1 MTATPALYDTA
12 IAPVPIGPPVPLADL
27 KSAEAQDAVVAL
39 PQAGVHTLHALHR
52 IVIVGGGAG
61 GLELATKLGDKI
73 GRRGRAQVILVDR
86 SPSHLWKPLLHEVA
100 AGSMDANTHQTDYV
114 AQARWHRFEFQ
125 QGELRGLNRDTR
137 QITVGAVF
145 DEDNDEVLPVRT
157 LHYDT
162 LVLAIGSMTN
172 FFGVPG
178 AEQYAVSLDAVSEA
192 EQFRRRL
199 IFACMRAQNKLDKAP
214 GAPGERPRVD
224 VVIIGAGA
232 TGVEL
237 SAELRNTA
245 QVFGA
250 YGLHQLDG
258 QRDIHLSIVEAGPR
272 ILAPLPERVATQ
284 TAKLLEQLNVAVLT
298 NERVTRIEANSVH
311 TASGK
316 NLRADLIVWAAGIK
330 VSGVLAEIGLPVNKL
345 GQVPVLQTLQTEI
358 DPAIF
363 VLGDCASCPW
373 PAQNTTVPPRAQAA
387 HQQASFLFGALQRRL
402 AGQPLPTFQFHDHGS
417 LISLGRFNTV
427 GNLMGKLT
435 GSTLLVE
442 GMIARLLYVALY
454 RAHLMALH
462 GLLRMLLDTLAQW
475 LRGKTVPRIKLH

>member
-1 MTATPALYDTA
+1 MNATPHLREA
-12 IAPVPIGPPVPLADL
+12 AP
-27 KSAEAQDAVVAL
+27 AL
-39 PQAGVHTLHALHR
+39 PNSSPGPASEGAASAAAVAPLHR

-61 GLELATKLGDKI
+61 GLELATKLGNKI
-73 GRRGRAQVILVDR
+73 GKRGGASIVLVDR

-100 AGSMDANTHQTDYV
+100 AGSMDANTHQTDYM
-114 AQARWHRFEFQ
+114 AQARWHYFEFQ
-125 QGELRGLNRDTR
+125 QGALCGLDRANKR
-137 QITVGAVF
+137 ISVAAVA
-145 DEDNDEVLPVRT
+145 DEHGEEILPVRS
-157 LHYDT
+157 LPYDT

-178 AEQYAVSLDAVSEA
+178 AEQHAISLDAVSEA
-192 EQFRRRL
+192 ENFRRRL
-199 IFACMRAQNKLDKAP
+199 IAACMRAPTRLDKTP
-214 GAPGERPRVD
+214 GAADQRPRVD

-245 QVFGA
+245 EFFGA

-258 QRDIHLSIVEAGPR
+258 QRDIHLSVVEAGPR
-272 ILAPLPERVATQ
+272 ILGPLPERVANE
-284 TAKLLEQLNVAVLT
+284 TAILLEKMNIKVLT
-298 NERVTRIEANSVH
+298 NEKVTQIEPNAVL

-330 VSGVLAEIGLPVNKL
+330 VAPVLAEIGLPVNRL

-358 DPAIF
+358 DPDIFAI
-363 VLGDCASCPW
+363 GDCASCPW
-373 PAQNTTVPPRAQAA
+373 PEQNMMVPPRAQAA
-387 HQQASFLFGALQRRL
+387 HQQADYVFKAIRCRL
-402 AGQPLPTFQFHDHGS
+402 DNKPIANFRYTDHGS

-435 GSTLLVE
+435 GSTMLVE
-442 GMIARLLYVALY
+442 GLLARLLYVSLY
-454 RAHLMALH
+454 RAHLMAVH
-462 GLLRMLLDTLAQW
+462 GLMRMVLDTLAQW

>member
-1 MTATPALYDTA
+1 MTATPHLRDAA
-12 IAPVPIGPPVPLADL
+12 APPPTPLTPTYSIHPERD
-27 KSAEAQDAVVAL
+27 AQRSTAL
-39 PQAGVHTLHALHR
+39 PGKQNLHR
-52 IVIVGGGAG
+52 IVVVGGGAG
-61 GLELATKLGDKI
+61 GLELVTKLGDKL
-73 GRRGRAQVILVDR
+73 GKRDRAAVVLVDR

-114 AQARWHRFEFQ
+114 AQARWHHFEFQ
-125 QGELRGLNRDTR
+125 QGELCGLDRGAQ
-137 QITVGAVF
+137 QITVAAVY
-145 DEDNDEVLPVRT
+145 DEFGEEVLPVRT
-157 LHYDT
+157 LGYDT

-178 AEQYAVSLDAVSEA
+178 AAQHAISLDAVSEA
-192 EQFRRRL
+192 EHFRRRL
-199 IFACMRAQNKLDKAP
+199 IFSCMRAQNRLDKA
-214 GAPGERPRVD
+214 GAAAGERPRVD

-258 QRDIHLSIVEAGPR
+258 RRDIHLTIVEAGPR
-272 ILAPLPERVATQ
+272 ILAPLPERVAIE
-284 TAKLLEQLNVAVLT
+284 TAKLLDQLNVTVLT
-298 NERVTRIEANSVH
+298 DERVTEIAPHAVL

-316 NLRADLIVWAAGIK
+316 SLRADLIVWAAGIK
-330 VSGVLAEIGLPVNKL
+330 VSSVLGDVGLPVNRL
-345 GQVPVLQTLQTEI
+345 GQVPVSQSLQTEI
-358 DPAIF
+358 DPNIF

-373 PAQNTTVPPRAQAA
+373 PQQNSTVPPRAQAA

-402 AGQPLPTFQFHDHGS
+402 ANKPLPMFHFHDHGS

-442 GMIARLLYVALY
+442 GIIARLLYVALY

>member
-1 MTATPALYDTA
+1 MNNVTTDLRNAASEPSDWVPAPASGRPARA
-12 IAPVPIGPPVPLADL
+12 IDG
-27 KSAEAQDAVVAL
+27 QRM
-39 PQAGVHTLHALHR
+39 HR

-61 GLELATKLGDKI
+61 GLELATKLGNKI
-73 GRRGRAQVILVDR
+73 GKQGRAAVVLVDR

-114 AQARWHRFEFQ
+114 AQARWHHFEFQ
-125 QGELRGLNRDTR
+125 QGELCGLDRTSKH
-137 QITVGAVF
+137 ITVAAVA
-145 DEDNDEVLPVRT
+145 DEEGEEILPMRT
-157 LHYDT
+157 VPYDT

-178 AEQYAVSLDAVSEA
+178 AEQHAIALDAVSQA
-192 EQFRRRL
+192 EHFRRRL
-199 IFACMRAQNKLDKAP
+199 IAACMRAQTKIVKTPNAV
-214 GAPGERPRVD
+214 AERPRVD

-245 QVFGA
+245 EFFGA

-272 ILAPLPERVATQ
+272 ILGPLPERVATQ
-284 TAKLLEQLNVAVLT
+284 TAILLQKMNIQLLT
-298 NERVTRIEANSVH
+298 NERVTQIDAHAVH

-330 VSGVLAEIGLPVNKL
+330 VAPVLAQIGLPVNRL
-345 GQVPVLQTLQTEI
+345 GQVPVLPTLQTEI
-358 DPAIF
+358 DPDIFAI
-363 VLGDCASCPW
+363 GDCASCPW
-373 PAQNTTVPPRAQAA
+373 PEQNTTVPPRAQAA
-387 HQQASFLFGALQRRL
+387 HQQADFVLKAIRCRL
-402 AGQPLPTFQFHDHGS
+402 DGKPLAHFRFTDHGS

-427 GNLMGKLT
+427 GNLMGKVT
-435 GSTLLVE
+435 GSTMLVE
-442 GMIARLLYVALY
+442 GLLARLLYISLY
-454 RAHLMALH
+454 RMHLMAVH
-462 GLLRMLLDTLAQW
+462 GLVRMVLDTLAQW

>member
-1 MTATPALYDTA
+1 MATDKKP
-12 IAPVPIGPPVPLADL
+12 
-27 KSAEAQDAVVAL
+27 
-39 PQAGVHTLHALHR
+39 LHR

-61 GLELATKLGDKI
+61 GLELATRLGNKI
-73 GRRGRAQVILVDR
+73 GKHARASIVLVDR

-114 AQARWHRFEFQ
+114 AQARWHYFEFQ
-125 QGELRGLNRDTR
+125 QGELCGLDRVSKR
-137 QITVGAVF
+137 ITVGAVA
-145 DEDNDEVLPVRT
+145 DIDGEELLPERS
-157 LHYDT
+157 LSYDT

-178 AEQYAVSLDAVSEA
+178 AEQHAISLDAVSEA
-192 EQFRRRL
+192 EHFRRRL
-199 IFACMRAQNKLDKAP
+199 ISACMRAQSKLDKAP

-245 QVFGA
+245 EFFGA

-272 ILAPLPERVATQ
+272 ILGPLPERVAIE
-284 TAKLLEQLNVAVLT
+284 TAILLEKMNIQVLT
-298 NERVTRIEANSVH
+298 NERVTQIEPHAVL

-330 VSGVLAEIGLPVNKL
+330 VAPVLAEIGLPVNRL
-345 GQVPVLQTLQTEI
+345 GQVPVRLTLQTEI
-358 DPAIF
+358 DPDIFAI
-363 VLGDCASCPW
+363 GDCASCPW
-373 PAQNTTVPPRAQAA
+373 PEQNTMVPPRAQAA
-387 HQQASFLFGALQRRL
+387 HQQADFVFKAIKCRL
-402 AGQPLPTFQFHDHGS
+402 ANKPVANFRFTDHGS

-435 GSTLLVE
+435 GSTMLVE
-442 GMIARLLYVALY
+442 GLLARLLYVSLY
-454 RAHLMALH
+454 RAHLMAVH
-462 GLLRMLLDTLAQW
+462 GLMRMVLDTLAQW

>member
-1 MTATPALYDTA
+1 MTATTHLREATPSTQNSSSNPATESA
-12 IAPVPIGPPVPLADL
+12 SSAATRAP
-27 KSAEAQDAVVAL
+27 
-39 PQAGVHTLHALHR
+39 LHR

-61 GLELATKLGDKI
+61 GLELATKLGNKI
-73 GRRGRAQVILVDR
+73 GKRGGASIVLVDR

-114 AQARWHRFEFQ
+114 AQARWHYFEFQ
-125 QGELRGLNRDTR
+125 QGELCGIDRATKR
-137 QITVGAVF
+137 ISVAAVA
-145 DEDNDEVLPVRT
+145 DDDGEEILPVRS
-157 LHYDT
+157 LPYDT

-178 AEQYAVSLDAVSEA
+178 AEQHAISLDAVSEA
-192 EQFRRRL
+192 ENFRRRL
-199 IFACMRAQNKLDKAP
+199 IAACMRAQGKLDKSP
-214 GAPGERPRVD
+214 GNPGERPRVD

-245 QVFGA
+245 EFFGA

-272 ILAPLPERVATQ
+272 ILGPLPERVATE
-284 TAKLLEQLNVAVLT
+284 TAILLEKMNIQVLT
-298 NERVTRIEANSVH
+298 NERVTQIEPNAVL

-330 VSGVLAEIGLPVNKL
+330 VAPVLAEIGFPVNRL

-358 DPAIF
+358 DPDIFAI
-363 VLGDCASCPW
+363 GDCASCPW
-373 PAQNTTVPPRAQAA
+373 PEQNMMVPPRAQAA
-387 HQQASFLFGALQRRL
+387 HQQADFVFKAIRCRL
-402 AGQPLPTFQFHDHGS
+402 ENKPLANFRFTDHGS

-435 GSTLLVE
+435 GSTMLVE
-442 GMIARLLYVALY
+442 GLLARLLYVSLY
-454 RAHLMALH
+454 RAHLMAVH
-462 GLLRMLLDTLAQW
+462 GLMRMVLDTLAQW

>member
-1 MTATPALYDTA
+1 MSATP
-12 IAPVPIGPPVPLADL
+12 PLR
-27 KSAEAQDAVVAL
+27 DAAL
-39 PQAGVHTLHALHR
+39 PAKSTPETFPSPVSEVIAIPQQNSVQRNAMHR

-61 GLELATKLGDKI
+61 GLELATKLGNKL
-73 GRRGRAQVILVDR
+73 GKHAQAQIVLVDR

-114 AQARWHRFEFQ
+114 AQARWHHFEFQ
-125 QGELRGLNRDTR
+125 QGELRGLERTIQR
-137 QITVGAVF
+137 ITVGAVF
-145 DEDNDEVLPVRT
+145 DEDGDEVLPVRT
-157 LHYDT
+157 LAYDT

-172 FFGVPG
+172 FFDVPG
-178 AEQYAVSLDAVSEA
+178 AAQHAISLDAVSEA
-192 EQFRRRL
+192 ENFRRRL

-214 GAPGERPRVD
+214 GAVGERPRVD
-224 VVIIGAGA
+224 VVIIGGGA

-258 QRDIHLSIVEAGPR
+258 QRDIHLTIIEAGPR

-284 TAKLLEQLNVAVLT
+284 TAKLLEQLNITVLT
-298 NERVTRIEANSVH
+298 DERVSQIDPHAVH
-311 TASGK
+311 TANGK

-330 VSGVLAEIGLPVNKL
+330 VASVLADIGLPVNKL

-373 PAQNTTVPPRAQAA
+373 PQQNTTVPPRAQAA
-387 HQQASFLFGALQRRL
+387 HQQASFLCGALQRRL
-402 AGQPLPTFQFHDHGS
+402 QNKTLPCFQFHDHGS